1 MKMQYTFFIY
11 IYIYI
16 YATYRA
22 TYKCRKDN
30 PPLLSPSHVCA
41 SNLSLY
47 FPWNLFKRRRRKKTL
62 LLHSTTPL
70 TKISFEKKS
79 PFFFFFFFRFFCASV
94 VLFCCVC
101 ACRYTHTRGSE
112 QWYESGGVN
121 KCSHSSS
128 CLNPFYFLRI
138 YFIFLTFSSVASPFL
153 LFLLLLYIVGGG

>member
-79 PFFFFFFFRFFCASV
+79 PFFFSFSFVSFVRLSCCSV
-94 VLFCCVC
+94 VFVLVG
-101 ACRYTHTRGSE
+101 THTRGSE

-138 YFIFLTFSSVASPFL
+138 YFIFFNLFIRCVPLSFISPSL
-153 LFLLLLYIVGGG
+153 IYRWGG